1 MKYSILIYISLIVR
15 LSIFTHLLATKF
27 SSMNAY
33 SYPLPI
39 LLTSSSLLLLLD
51 LLVGLLFIFWIL
63 FCCQLF
69 RLQISS
75 PNLQLIVFPFMEF
88 VLHKALNI
96 VKFINILL
104 HEKCFWCLQ
113 KLFMRSQEICLLL
126 NVSFSHL
133 GVEFPWILCM
143 VYIFFIYITK
153 GPSSL
158 FFPL

>member
-1 MKYSILIYISLIVR
+1 MRTISLYSLQNLIMIHFCR
-15 LSIFTHLLATKF
+15 SDLCEIFCYFNIHSLSIFTHLLATKL
-27 SSMNAY
+27 SSVNAY

-39 LLTSSSLLLLLD
+39 LLTSSLLLLLD
-51 LLVGLLFIFWIL
+51 LLIGLLFIFWIL

-113 KLFMRSQEICLLL
+113 KLFFMRSQGDWFASKC
-126 NVSFSHL
+126 
-133 GVEFPWILCM
+133 
-143 VYIFFIYITK
+143 
-153 GPSSL
+153 
-158 FFPL
+158 